1 MDLTEAL
8 QRGYFTALSVLPYPV
23 YTAYSVPEDAE
34 YPYILI
40 STISLGQRVVDRPCV
55 IHEAFV
61 TIDIVT
67 GFLSPL
73 GRSQALTISNSV
85 ETIINPDDGE
95 PFPIPEPWVN
105 TGSWLQNS
113 GTLES
118 KSNNYYIY
126 RVIKTYRHLISKQN
140 G

>member
-8 QRGYFTALSVLPYPV
+8 QRGYFTALSVLPYPI
-23 YTAYSVPEDAE
+23 YKAYSVDPKIHP
-34 YPYILI
+34 PYILI
-40 STISLGQRVVDRPCV
+40 STISMGQRVVDRPCV

-67 GFLSPL
+67 RSLSAD
-73 GRSQALTISNSV
+73 GNSQALTISNSV
-85 ETIINPDDGE
+85 ENIINPDDGT
-95 PFPIPEPWVN
+95 PFPIPDPWVN

-118 KSNNYYIY
+118 KSKNYYIY
-126 RVIKTYRHLISKQN
+126 RVMKTYRHLISKQH

>member
-8 QRGYFTALSVLPYPV
+8 QRGYYSALEPLGYPI
-23 YTAYSVPEDAE
+23 YTAYAIPEPQS
-34 YPYILI
+34 YPFILI
-40 STISLGQRVVDRPCV
+40 SNISNNQLTVDRPCI
-55 IHEAFV
+55 IHEGFV
-61 TIDIVT
+61 TVDIIT
-67 GFLSPL
+67 GFLKPL
-73 GRSQALTISNSV
+73 GRSNALMMSYEI
-85 ETIINPDDGE
+85 EGIINPDDGV
-95 PFPIPEPWVN
+95 PFAIPDPWEN

-126 RVIKTYRHLISKQN
+126 RVVKTYRHLISKNN